1 MKNLLMNHQIK
12 NHMQRHLKIVFILV
26 GSLCS
31 VNVFAQEKSKDTLES
46 GTVNVV
52 KPYTP
57 SVNDAFKVKETP
69 NLEDENNSIKK
80 EVKYNIFSF
89 PVASTFTPAKGKAA
103 EVDKAKP
110 IKLYD
115 NYATLGAGTYTSV
128 LGDIYL
134 NHAIS
139 RNESVGGYFS
149 HQSSQGGIK
158 NVLTD
163 DYYYITKLKANYS
176 QKLRDLSWN
185 VYGGFEHQVYN
196 WYGLPQPMFNQAM
209 ADTLDVSHTFYDVY
223 VGGNLD
229 FEDTYINSGQVLFRR
244 FGDNSGSGENHF
256 TAKATVDV
264 PVADEEIST
273 LLHVDYLGG
282 SFDRNYFTTDEI
294 NYGNFQIGLSPTYQ
308 LRQDDLTL
316 NLGVSLYYLNDTE
329 NNENK
334 FYIYPNITATYRVV
348 NDVLIAYGGIEG
360 GLVQNTYHR
369 FANDNPF
376 VSPTLGIRPSDRQYD
391 AYVGLKGKLSNSM
404 SYNISGKYKA
414 ERFKALFKNN
424 EIRTSSA
431 TEDYH
436 YGNSFGVVY
445 DNVNT
450 YSLAGELNVDI
461 NRNFTMT
468 LKGEYFGYSTDFEEE
483 AWNLPDFKA
492 SLFLDYQIDEH
503 WFAGANLYFV
513 GQRKDQMVL
522 EGSLI
527 PEPLITMVTLDSYF
541 DANAHVGYHVND
553 RWSVFL
559 KGNNIANNDY
569 QRWMNFQVQGIQ
581 LLAGATYKFDF

>member
-1 MKNLLMNHQIK
+1 MRKHLQIVLILMS
-12 NHMQRHLKIVFILV
+12 M
-26 GSLCS
+26 LCS
-31 VNVFAQEKSKDTLES
+31 VSLFAQEKSKDTLES

-69 NLEDENNSIKK
+69 SLDDENNSTKK

-110 IKLYD
+110 VKLYD
-115 NYATLGAGTYTSV
+115 NYATLGAGTYTTV
-128 LGDIYL
+128 LGEVYL

-149 HQSSQGGIK
+149 HQSSQGGID

-163 DYYYITKLKANYS
+163 DYYYITKLKANYA
-176 QKLRDLSWN
+176 QKMRDLSWT
-185 VYGGFEHQVYN
+185 VFGGFDHQIYN
-196 WYGLPQPMFNQAM
+196 WYGLPQPMFNQST
-209 ADTLDVSHTFYDVY
+209 ADTLNVSHTFYGIH

-229 FEDTYINSGQVLFRR
+229 FEDTYINSGKVLFRR
-244 FGDNSGSGENHF
+244 FGDNSASGENHF
-256 TAKATVDV
+256 TAKAKVDV
-264 PVADEEIST
+264 PVVDEEIST
-273 LLHVDYLGG
+273 ILHIDYLGG
-282 SFDRNYFTTDEI
+282 SFDKNYYTSDEI

-348 NDVLIAYGGIEG
+348 NDILIAYGGIEG
-360 GLVQNTYHR
+360 GLVQNTYQN
-369 FANDNPF
+369 FANENPF
-376 VSPTLGIRPSDRQYD
+376 VSPTLGMRPTDKQYD
-391 AYVGLKGKLSNSM
+391 AYIGLKGKLSNTM
-404 SYNISGKYKA
+404 SYNISGKYIA
-414 ERFKALFKNN
+414 ERFKALYKNN
-424 EIRTSSA
+424 EVRTSSA

-436 YGNSFGVVY
+436 FGNSFGVVY
-445 DNVNT
+445 DDVNT
-450 YSLAGELNVDI
+450 YSISGELNVDI

-468 LKGEYFGYSTDFEEE
+468 MKGEYFGYSTNLEEE

-503 WFAGANLYFV
+503 WFAGVNLYYV

-522 EGSLI
+522 EGSLL
-527 PEPLITMVTLDSYF
+527 PEPLITTVTLDSYF

-569 QRWMNFQVQGIQ
+569 QRWQNYQVQGVQ